1 MTSEEIEATA
11 MQLTNLAVQSLRV
24 ENLDAFIEST
34 AGSSPVVDASEH
46 RELALAVAELQRV
59 AHRQLGGE

>member
-1 MTSEEIEATA
+1 MTAEEIEATT

-34 AGSSPVVDASEH
+34 AGSSPVVDAAEH